1 MTTTDYVSTHEASLA
16 TGVPYNT
23 LVRRI
28 QRGDIPA
35 MRDDKGNYQIERAIL
50 PTITPA
56 DLRHERGV
64 QGEGL
69 KARLA
74 GAREKAGFS
83 RSEVAQA
90 LGVGYGTVYAWE
102 CGKGG
107 IPVKRLNTLAGLYQV
122 SVKHLLSGEDE

>member
-1 MTTTDYVSTHEASLA
+1 MTPADYISTHEASLA

-35 MRDDKGNYQIERAIL
+35 IRDEKGNYQIERAIL

-74 GAREKAGFS
+74 EAREKAGLS

-90 LGVGYGTVYAWE
+90 LGVEYQTVYIWE
-102 CGKGG
+102 CRKGG
-107 IPVKRLNTLAGLYQV
+107 IPTKRLNTLAGLYQV
-122 SVKHLLSGEDE
+122 SAERLMGGDKE